1 MGEKKKYEGLLELLE
16 GLQKTCTSL
25 TASIREF
32 SQLTKASRDEMKTR
46 SFLTRSFAQKDFES
60 NTGMG
65 LDEWVEFSERLLS
78 RFESVSA
85 AVQRLDEA
93 KLDPSRIP
101 SALNELRGAASP
113 FLERYDLIIDALD
126 RFANYMLDMPKKTES
141 IPKPFRGFM
150 SEEDRRRMVE
160 EAPKAG
166 EGIKKLVTELKTAKE
181 QITDLNRF
189 L

>member
-1 MGEKKKYEGLLELLE
+1 MGEKKYEGLPELVE
-16 GLQKTCTSL
+16 ELQKTCSSL
-25 TASIREF
+25 KADIREF

-46 SFLTRSFAQKDFES
+46 SFLMRSFAQKDFES
-60 NTGMG
+60 NTGMS

-78 RFESVSA
+78 RFENIST
-85 AVQRLDEA
+85 AVQRLNEV
-93 KLDPSRIP
+93 KSDPNRVP
-101 SALNELRGAASP
+101 SSLNELRDAASP
-113 FLERYDLIIDALD
+113 FLERYDLMVEALD

-150 SEEDRRRMVE
+150 GEEDRRRMVE

-166 EGIKKLVTELKTAKE
+166 EGIKKLMTELKTAKE
-181 QITDLNRF
+181 QITDLYRF